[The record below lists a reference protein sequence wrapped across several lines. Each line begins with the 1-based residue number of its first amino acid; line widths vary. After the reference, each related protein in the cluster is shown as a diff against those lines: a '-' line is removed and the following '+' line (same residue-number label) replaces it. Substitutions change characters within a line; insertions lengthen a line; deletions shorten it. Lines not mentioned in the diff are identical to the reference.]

1 MGFKPNTTVYLC
13 AGTGM
18 DYGNSI
24 WWHRHAYPKRAD
36 PSVIENWWNSC
47 FAFFKAHSIAKGYW
61 FCSYVSPD
69 KGYFTVGRNTLYN
82 TSYDPGED
90 GEASLGRADKQA
102 QIDDPRIP
110 YSETL
115 NAIDYIIFNNDD
127 ADNQHVSD
135 AKYAFVDRVVYVNQN
150 VARVYFTID
159 AIMTYQKYFFLGRTM
174 VAQDMEYGEWVSGK
188 PNQQIDTNHF
198 NTAPE
203 TIPFISD
210 DDYVMEEIASGNSD
224 KSSGTYDKFKYEEYM
239 SLGAYT
245 GLFCTSDVSLSEN
258 DIKPSIYNGALPA
271 FEPSISSWATN
282 QGPVLGIGLYF
293 ISSRKNPA
301 FTALGSFN
309 AMEHILSSYLV
320 PAKLLNEIYQSKI
333 NPQATSGDCE
343 FILSAEN
350 VINRQYKGDSNLGVE
365 ITNIPITVDDEG
377 TDTSGTELSGFMPL
391 NVKTYTA
398 PFMYLSLTDYMG
410 SSVEILP
417 QDLID
422 CKQSG
427 FNLFSVKLKIEPSIA
442 PNVASIAYVENT
454 VKLEGSIR
462 DPLFTLWQIP
472 SYVMTPNASGYNNYL
487 LSAAVSRHTMKKQFL
502 YGIAWHTVGVA
513 AQNAAGMVGSTAD
526 KGISLG
532 GQLGGMAAGAA
543 AVASGGTTL
552 PLSAAMSV
560 GGMLGD
566 MSTPNTS
573 FGSLGRELFN
583 PITQVGSGLI
593 GAGVSS
599 WNAALNNEQMAS
611 ALQAIGLPKA
621 LGGLPSGLSTLNA
634 NNARYGL
641 YFCHLRARLIKDI
654 DWMFTRYGYHQNKW
668 RYPHINTRK
677 RWCYVKLGE
686 VNIVPLQANEY
697 DSAGIPYAFR
707 AQIEARLQ
715 AGVTFWNVRYALMG
729 DADSDTCDSTVTQW
743 NDAKIT
749 AIKNCQFVRNY
760 GDYKDDQ
767 QVVLQNRDGDGG
779 YAANYT
785 DDVNVT
791 VED

>member
-36 PSVIENWWNSC
+36 PSVIENWWNTC

-61 FCSYVSPD
+61 YCSYVSPD
-69 KGYFTVGRNTLYN
+69 KGYFTVGRNTLYS
-82 TSYDPGED
+82 TSYEPGED
-90 GEASLGRADKQA
+90 GEASLGRSDKQA
-102 QIDDPRIP
+102 QLDDPRIP
-110 YSETL
+110 YAETL

-127 ADNQHVSD
+127 EDNQHVSD
-135 AKYAFVDRVVYVNQN
+135 AKYAFVDRVVYVNHN
-150 VARVYFTID
+150 VAKVYFTID
-159 AIMTYQKYFFLGRTM
+159 AIMTYQKYFFLGRTL
-174 VAQDMEYGEWVSGK
+174 VEQDMEYGEWVSNK

-203 TIPFISD
+203 TIPFISK

-239 SLGAYT
+239 SLGTYSA
-245 GLFCTSDVSLSEN
+245 LFCTSDVSLSEN
-258 DIKPSIYNGALPA
+258 DIKPSVYNGALPS
-271 FEPSISSWATN
+271 FEPSISSWVTN
-282 QGPVLGIGLYF
+282 QGPVLGLGLYF

-320 PAKLLNEIYQSKI
+320 PSKLLNEIYQSKI

-350 VINRQYKGDSNLGVE
+350 VLNRRYKGADNLGVE

-377 TDTSGTELSGFMPL
+377 TSSSGEQLSGFMPL

-398 PFMYLSLTDYMG
+398 PFMYLSFTDYMG

-422 CKQSG
+422 CKQEG
-427 FNLFSVKLKIEPSIA
+427 FNLFSVKIKIEPSIA
-442 PNVASIAYVENT
+442 PNMASIAYVDNT
-454 VKLEGSIR
+454 AKLEGSIR

-487 LSAAVSRHTMKKQFL
+487 LQASIARHTYEKQMEYGVSLYRSAVVKQNIDQTLGRAVDKAVSF
-502 YGIAWHTVGVA
+502 
-513 AQNAAGMVGSTAD
+513 
-526 KGISLG
+526 
-532 GQLGGMAAGAA
+532 GAA
-543 AVASGGTTL
+543 AYTGGASLALYGGQ
-552 PLSAAMSV
+552 
-560 GGMLGD
+560 D
-566 MSTPNTS
+566 
-573 FGSLGRELFN
+573 
-583 PITQVGSGLI
+583 ITQFGQMFREMDNPNVQLGSGLI
-593 GAGVSS
+593 GGAASS
-599 WNAALNNEQMAS
+599 ANAEINNLA
-611 ALQAIGLPKA
+611 QAEAYQTIGLPKA
-621 LGGLPSGLSTLNA
+621 LGGLPSGLSTLNGT
-634 NNARYGL
+634 NARYGL

-654 DWMFTRYGYHQNKW
+654 DWMFTRYGYKQHKW

-697 DSAGIPYAFR
+697 DSAGVPYAFR
-707 AQIEARLQ
+707 SQIESRLQ

-729 DADSDTCDSTVTQW
+729 DADSDTCDSSVTQW
-743 NDAKIT
+743 NDSKIT